1 MTTPSRDYVIVF
13 DLNKKIKQEN
23 SYDINFFYLKNFKKR
38 DNSFSIIKKPFFRG
52 RLVLDLDI
60 KNKIRPVYFSKLKKD
75 DTEQPL
81 DPKLLKRFLKEQ
93 NLQYIGFSDQTQS
106 EVFIP
111 IRKMLNSF
119 QFNEKKIMSF
129 TLCNSCVNNG
139 KFNILSKNEQ
149 IRSLNNRIICSECA
163 LNLTLNQIE
172 LLGLLNVRNIS
183 PKLKNF
189 FKHMI
194 LKFKSTQKVINAF
207 KVDFDPSK
215 NKDITLYDIEKSP
228 TIEKKYL
235 NFSLDNIKIPPP
247 FKELLTSFKISTL
260 LPIQAISIDK
270 GLIESHANQLI
281 MAPTSAGKTL
291 VGELAGIT
299 RILNEKLK
307 MVYLVPIVALANV
320 RTEEFETKYKE
331 LNLKIVKKVGESLL
345 DTDDFLD
352 FDDLIDADIIIAT
365 YEAIDYIFRS
375 GNSIKIGQIGTI
387 VIDEIQTLTDPERG
401 FILDGLISRLKLI
414 NDQTQFLY
422 LSATIGQP
430 KLLANKL
437 GCDLINYN
445 NRPVPI
451 ERHLVICL
459 IENAKIQHIKNL
471 VIAAFH
477 EESKYGYK
485 GQSIIFTNSRKK
497 CETISETL
505 RNKGISAEAYH
516 SGLTNDERKEIEIMF
531 QNQKISAVVATA
543 ALAAGVDFPA
553 KQVIFESLLMGIQTL
568 TVAEFE
574 QMLGRAGRL
583 GKHDIGYAYLLVEP
597 GRIYNHETKM
607 TEENIAI
614 SLLNGKIKD
623 FELTPNEDRSMTELL
638 AVISTFNDGLVYN
651 EIYKYYNYLINSD
664 YDLNKI
670 LDKLLN
676 LKLVIVDID
685 KKYLAN
691 QLGRAISKSFLTIEQ
706 SFDIIER
713 IRHKQAKILEIVLEL
728 KPLKN
733 VYLSKKV
740 VKDLAKNQNMKYFSN
755 YFFSA
760 SVLSLMDANYVRK
773 RKKFSREFI
782 NYVIKWTSEL
792 FTCTCKD
799 KPYCNCGRINLE
811 KLILRLRVEDK
822 YSIEQIS
829 DYLEEE
835 YKILIY
841 KGDITDYLENLIYS
855 FESIFNISKG
865 ILNLDSEY
873 KKELTDIPNLI
884 ERIKR

>member
-320 RTEEFETKYKE
+320 RT
-331 LNLKIVKKVGESLL
+331 
-345 DTDDFLD
+345 
-352 FDDLIDADIIIAT
+352 
-365 YEAIDYIFRS
+365 
-375 GNSIKIGQIGTI
+375 
-387 VIDEIQTLTDPERG
+387 
-401 FILDGLISRLKLI
+401 
-414 NDQTQFLY
+414 
-422 LSATIGQP
+422 
-430 KLLANKL
+430 
-437 GCDLINYN
+437 
-445 NRPVPI
+445 
-451 ERHLVICL
+451 
-459 IENAKIQHIKNL
+459 
-471 VIAAFH
+471 
-477 EESKYGYK
+477 
-485 GQSIIFTNSRKK
+485 
-497 CETISETL
+497 
-505 RNKGISAEAYH
+505 
-516 SGLTNDERKEIEIMF
+516 
-531 QNQKISAVVATA
+531 
-543 ALAAGVDFPA
+543 
-553 KQVIFESLLMGIQTL
+553 
-568 TVAEFE
+568 
-574 QMLGRAGRL
+574 
-583 GKHDIGYAYLLVEP
+583 
-597 GRIYNHETKM
+597 
-607 TEENIAI
+607 
-614 SLLNGKIKD
+614 
-623 FELTPNEDRSMTELL
+623 
-638 AVISTFNDGLVYN
+638 
-651 EIYKYYNYLINSD
+651 
-664 YDLNKI
+664 
-670 LDKLLN
+670 
-676 LKLVIVDID
+676 
-685 KKYLAN
+685 
-691 QLGRAISKSFLTIEQ
+691 
-706 SFDIIER
+706 
-713 IRHKQAKILEIVLEL
+713 
-728 KPLKN
+728 
-733 VYLSKKV
+733 
-740 VKDLAKNQNMKYFSN
+740 
-755 YFFSA
+755 
-760 SVLSLMDANYVRK
+760 
-773 RKKFSREFI
+773 
-782 NYVIKWTSEL
+782 
-792 FTCTCKD
+792 
-799 KPYCNCGRINLE
+799 
-811 KLILRLRVEDK
+811 
-822 YSIEQIS
+822 
-829 DYLEEE
+829 
-835 YKILIY
+835 
-841 KGDITDYLENLIYS
+841 
-855 FESIFNISKG
+855 
-865 ILNLDSEY
+865 
-873 KKELTDIPNLI
+873 
-884 ERIKR
+884 

>member
-194 LKFKSTQKVINAF
+194 LKFKSIQKVVNAF

-215 NKDITLYDIEKSP
+215 NKEITLYDIEKSP

-459 IENAKIQHIKNL
+459 
-471 VIAAFH
+471 
-477 EESKYGYK
+477 S
-485 GQSIIFTNSRKK
+485 
-497 CETISETL
+497 
-505 RNKGISAEAYH
+505 
-516 SGLTNDERKEIEIMF
+516 
-531 QNQKISAVVATA
+531 
-543 ALAAGVDFPA
+543 
-553 KQVIFESLLMGIQTL
+553 
-568 TVAEFE
+568 
-574 QMLGRAGRL
+574 
-583 GKHDIGYAYLLVEP
+583 
-597 GRIYNHETKM
+597 
-607 TEENIAI
+607 
-614 SLLNGKIKD
+614 
-623 FELTPNEDRSMTELL
+623 
-638 AVISTFNDGLVYN
+638 
-651 EIYKYYNYLINSD
+651 
-664 YDLNKI
+664 
-670 LDKLLN
+670 
-676 LKLVIVDID
+676 
-685 KKYLAN
+685 
-691 QLGRAISKSFLTIEQ
+691 
-706 SFDIIER
+706 
-713 IRHKQAKILEIVLEL
+713 
-728 KPLKN
+728 
-733 VYLSKKV
+733 
-740 VKDLAKNQNMKYFSN
+740 
-755 YFFSA
+755 
-760 SVLSLMDANYVRK
+760 
-773 RKKFSREFI
+773 
-782 NYVIKWTSEL
+782 
-792 FTCTCKD
+792 
-799 KPYCNCGRINLE
+799 
-811 KLILRLRVEDK
+811 
-822 YSIEQIS
+822 
-829 DYLEEE
+829 
-835 YKILIY
+835 
-841 KGDITDYLENLIYS
+841 
-855 FESIFNISKG
+855 
-865 ILNLDSEY
+865 
-873 KKELTDIPNLI
+873 
-884 ERIKR
+884 